1 MEDVLKELKEE
12 FLKQVNN
19 YKKNGIKRQ
28 IPNLLTFS
36 RALAP
41 IIIMPTLLLNRLDI
55 AVLELIIFA
64 ITDFFDGKIARKL
77 NCVSSFGIKL
87 DAICDKIFAIGI
99 MIPAMIKYPIL
110 LINLMLELCI
120 SYINLVLEL
129 KDNHPKSNTIGKFK
143 TTLLSITLI
152 LCYFPNIDKYFV
164 LMSSIVTFAFQILAF
179 LKYKE
184 SDVIK
189 DKRKKK

>member
-1 MEDVLKELKEE
+1 MKDVLKDFKKE
-12 FLKQVNN
+12 FLKQVND
-19 YKKNGIKRQ
+19 YKKNGIKYQ

-41 IIIMPTLLLNRLDI
+41 IIIMPTLLLERLDI
-55 AVLELIIFA
+55 AILELIIFA
-64 ITDFFDGKIARKL
+64 ITDFFDGRIARKL

-120 SYINLVLEL
+120 SYINLVSEL

-164 LMSSIVTFAFQILAF
+164 LMSSIITFAFQILAF

-184 SDVIK
+184 SDTIK